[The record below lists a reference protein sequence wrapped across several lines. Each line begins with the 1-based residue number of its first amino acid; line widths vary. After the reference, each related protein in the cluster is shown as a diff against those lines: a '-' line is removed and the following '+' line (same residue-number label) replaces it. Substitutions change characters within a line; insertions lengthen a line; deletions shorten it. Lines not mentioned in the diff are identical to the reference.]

1 MRNKPSACL
10 IALAITI
17 SIAAT
22 AAAPDGQ
29 YENNRYWLTD
39 AERELVERVVMAEA
53 RGETLQGQMAV
64 AQVIYNRLMH
74 DGFPDSVAAVIRS
87 EFAKPYKGKIFESVK
102 LAVKSVFDMGVR
114 VFMNDVCYFM
124 NPITASI
131 NGASWI
137 RRNAKMIARIGS
149 HEFYR

>member
-1 MRNKPSACL
+1 M
-10 IALAITI
+10 

-64 AQVIYNRLMH
+64 AQVIYNRIMH
-74 DGFPDSVAAVIRS
+74 DRFPNTVAAVIKQ
-87 EFAKPYKGKIFESVK
+87 EFARPYKGTIFESVR
-102 LAVKSVFDMGVR
+102 LAVSAVFDMGIR
-114 VFMNDVCYFM
+114 VFVEDVHYFM
-124 NPITASI
+124 NPVTASV
-131 NGASWI
+131 NGAAWI
-137 RRNAKMIARIGS
+137 RNNARIIAKIGN